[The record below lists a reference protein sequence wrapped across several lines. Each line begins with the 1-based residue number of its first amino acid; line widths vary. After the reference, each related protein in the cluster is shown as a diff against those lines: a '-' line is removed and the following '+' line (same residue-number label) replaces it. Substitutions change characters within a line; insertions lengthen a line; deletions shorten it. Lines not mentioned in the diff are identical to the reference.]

1 MCQGDPNGTDPFDR
15 SVEWD
20 GYPNDT
26 FDGLG
31 AHTSNCGPTPT
42 NASTWGRVKS
52 LYRWL
57 TQSRNVTKRPARETG
72 GAVFVARRRRTG
84 AT

>member
-1 MCQGDPNGTDPFDR
+1 MDGIREPRSGTPSVGGGVSTANRTIRRKAGVCQGDPNGTDPFDR

-52 LYRWL
+52 LYR
-57 TQSRNVTKRPARETG
+57 
-72 GAVFVARRRRTG
+72 
-84 AT
+84 